1 MSNSKNP
8 INIFLSRMAQG
19 TKLSVTAADAL
30 QELAKNNPAIV
41 NSYAEDIAAYTQ
53 SSNMALRA
61 LAGSILSLLETEQSL
76 HILFAS
82 IAKQDKDDIVRKV
95 EVGCYCAEPLIYWML
110 NNLNSDNDNCS
121 SKYHRTAI
129 DYLVAIASD
138 RVSYPEIAS
147 AVAMNELYY
156 YTQGYHGDI
165 RSEVEFSQNLFDST
179 TSMVDS
185 NIELASSASL
195 QLLAHISGRIERIPK
210 TASTNNNFERIDF
223 SKAKLESLISHYGLH
238 RFAAVHPADFE
249 RIIGMMFSRAGFE
262 VEETSYVGDFGADLI
277 ASKGQNKIAVQVK
290 RYAST
295 TKVRVGDVNQV
306 IGAKQYYG
314 CNKSLVVA
322 TSDYTRAAKEMA
334 KKAQV
339 TLWNWDSILMQ
350 IEKLFGKQLF

>member
-1 MSNSKNP
+1 MSNSKTP
-8 INIFLSRMAQG
+8 INIFLSRMAQE
-19 TKLSVTAADAL
+19 TKLSVTAANAL
-30 QELAKNNPAIV
+30 LEFTKNNPTIAS
-41 NSYAEDIAAYTQ
+41 SYAEDIAAYTQ

-61 LAGSILSLLETEQSL
+61 LAGSILSLLDTEQSL
-76 HILFAS
+76 HILFTC
-82 IAKQDKDDIVRKV
+82 IAKQDKDDIARKV
-95 EVGCYCAEPLIYWML
+95 EVEGYCGEPLICWML
-110 NNLNSDNDNCS
+110 NNLSSGNDNCS
-121 SKYHRTAI
+121 GKYHRTAI

-138 RVSYPEIAS
+138 RESYPELAC

-156 YTQGYHGDI
+156 YTQSYHDDI
-165 RSEVEFSQNLFDST
+165 RAEVKFPQNLFDST

-185 NIELASSASL
+185 NIELVSSASL
-195 QLLAHISGRIERIPK
+195 QLLAHISGRIERVPK
-210 TASTNNNFERIDF
+210 TASTNNRFERIDF
-223 SKAKLESLISHYGLH
+223 SKAKLESLISHYGPY

-249 RIIGMMFSRAGFE
+249 LIIGMMFSRAGFG

-277 ASKGQNKIAVQVK
+277 ASKGQSKIAVQVK

-295 TKVRVGDVNQV
+295 TKVSVGDINQV
-306 IGAKQYYG
+306 IGAKQYYD

-334 KKAQV
+334 KKAEV